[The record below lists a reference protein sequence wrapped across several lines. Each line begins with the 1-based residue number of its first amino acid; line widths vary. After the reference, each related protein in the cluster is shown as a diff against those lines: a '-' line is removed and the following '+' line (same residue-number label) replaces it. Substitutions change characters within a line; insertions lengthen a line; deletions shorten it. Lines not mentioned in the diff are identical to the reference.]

1 MTYSLWR
8 HLHPPPTVYRTILV
22 HATDKRSFTTC
33 SLTVVSST
41 NGLLQRS
48 RSETWSLI
56 ADRSDRLTRLRFLH
70 LTNSFSALY
79 AIFFALSD
87 RIWVTY
93 DVTHHAHV
101 HRIKTDLCV
110 CTTEAWLQRSF
121 ASARFFRRL
130 LLWVILEIRSRSVT
144 SVEFT
149 YGRRSVSINK
159 YRLRAAASVCDR
171 SLCGAGKAR
180 LGLQRLQWCGTPPHR
195 CSNSLNHAARIP
207 PHYVLSVSL
216 ERTDDGPSVRTL
228 SRLFFSAC
236 FVFPKYCM
244 R

>member
-56 ADRSDRLTRLRFLH
+56 ADRSDRLTLLRFLH

-110 CTTEAWLQRSF
+110 CTTGAWLQRSF

-149 YGRRSVSINK
+149 YGRRSVSINIACAQ
-159 YRLRAAASVCDR
+159 RRPSVIGHC
-171 SLCGAGKAR
+171 AEPAR
-180 LGLQRLQWCGTPPHR
+180 LVWGCRGCSGAEHR
-195 CSNSLNHAARIP
+195 
-207 PHYVLSVSL
+207 
-216 ERTDDGPSVRTL
+216 RTDAAT
-228 SRLFFSAC
+228 A
-236 FVFPKYCM
+236 
-244 R
+244 